1 MPFSFHSSLEEVVG
15 FINYVNAKT
24 LTMCVARGGYAGMDE
39 MRKILRRRGC
49 KLGEINHLSDYASN
63 DSSVGQQKRRKTL
76 TGSSSY
82 KKVMS
87 NTAEDPDEHT
97 PDGSGSGSSWTS
109 RKSGSLP
116 VVSKSKLNSIQ
127 EEEQTDRVKSSSHSS
142 ASSKADSKSQ
152 PKSSSQPHSCP
163 AIILPLIDRTNLP
176 KTSTLQGTEEKTHSA
191 PDVVETTAVVTEEH
205 TSSLEGSLSW
215 EIIAIVSN
223 TPPPPSSPEP
233 QDDVIVIS
241 SDDEDTKPFMTRLE
255 TRRFFRALRKC
266 HTKNDEYIAK
276 ARAKSN
282 PNPNAVI

>member
-1 MPFSFHSSLEEVVG
+1 MPFSFHSSLEEIIG

-39 MRKILRRRGC
+39 MRKLLRRRGC
-49 KLGEINHLSDYASN
+49 KLGEINHSSDYASN

-116 VVSKSKLNSIQ
+116 VVSKSKLDSIQ
-127 EEEQTDRVKSSSHSS
+127 EEEAKASSHSS
-142 ASSKADSKSQ
+142 VPSKADTKSQ

-163 AIILPLIDRTNLP
+163 AITEPLIDCTNLP
-176 KTSTLQGTEEKTHSA
+176 KASTQKDAEEKPPSA
-191 PDVVETTAVVTEEH
+191 VDVVETTAIVTEEH
-205 TSSLEGSLSW
+205 TCSLERSLSW
-215 EIIAIVSN
+215 EIVAIVPN
-223 TPPPPSSPEP
+223 TPPPPYSPQP

-255 TRRFFRALRKC
+255 TRRFFRAFRKC

-282 PNPNAVI
+282 PNPNPNAVI